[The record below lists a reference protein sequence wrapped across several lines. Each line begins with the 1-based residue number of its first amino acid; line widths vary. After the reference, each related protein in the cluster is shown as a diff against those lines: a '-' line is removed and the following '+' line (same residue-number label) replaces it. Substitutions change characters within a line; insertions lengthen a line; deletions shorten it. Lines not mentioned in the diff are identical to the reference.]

1 MFYEYYTF
9 LIYCRINALSLQV
22 SVSHLC
28 FNIWNTWWAIEYRLS
43 NVRSW
48 EDIVDHFWFFCAKNS
63 ALWSDRYGCILIH
76 CSYFEIEDS
85 NRLCFIHLINIFCTA
100 SLSLSEGHN
109 TMQALLRKIRQILR
123 DRRTRRFFTRFVASV
138 AAIVVFVTTYALI
151 LRKRLIVGRFDK
163 SNRL

>member
-1 MFYEYYTF
+1 MTALTLVVTRDTFIYLIIKKAKYIYTEQPLF
-9 LIYCRINALSLQV
+9 RRYQSVIYASTSEIPSRLLNTGYQIIRRQKLRRHCRSLLI
-22 SVSHLC
+22 
-28 FNIWNTWWAIEYRLS
+28 
-43 NVRSW
+43 
-48 EDIVDHFWFFCAKNS
+48 FCAKNS

-123 DRRTRRFFTRFVASV
+123 DRRTRRF
-138 AAIVVFVTTYALI
+138 L
-151 LRKRLIVGRFDK
+151 
-163 SNRL
+163 